1 MKKAATGYLVTT
13 LAIGITLIEGA
24 VPLFAH
30 HAFATEY
37 NADKPVLLA
46 GTVTKV
52 EWVNPHVRFSI
63 NVTEGDGKVVSWD
76 LELGSPNFLQREGWT
91 RTSLKVGDQV
101 VVSGY
106 LAKDGSHLA
115 NAHDVR
121 LADGRRVF
129 AGSSPSR
136 VPEP

>member
-1 MKKAATGYLVTT
+1 MKFLVLIAAFCF
-13 LAIGITLIEGA
+13 AA
-24 VPLFAH
+24 VLPLPAH
-30 HAFATEY
+30 HAFGGEF
-37 NADKPVLLA
+37 DPDRPILLK
-46 GTVTKV
+46 GKVVKV

-63 NVTEGDGKVVSWD
+63 NVTDGDRKVVSWD

-121 LADGRRVF
+121 LADGRKVF